1 MKVANRMTAAPLTIA
16 PDVTVDEALKMMRTN
31 QVRHLPVI
39 QNQKLVGLVTDI
51 ELRTAWFPSLLES
64 LTVEDVMVKQPV
76 TVRSDETVFQAAR
89 LLHHNKITGLPVL
102 ENGYLVGIITQAD
115 ILGLFL
121 EVMGL
126 LDETRRL
133 DVVLAEFDGAL
144 QQVHA
149 IIAENGGQIVSV
161 SQLPAEPGR
170 RIYSFR
176 LRMGDISKISSLL
189 TGAGHRVME

>member
-16 PDVTVDEALKMMRTN
+16 SDVTVDEALRIMRN
-31 QVRHLPVI
+31 NDVRHLPVI
-39 QNQKLVGLVTDI
+39 SENRLVGLVTDT
-51 ELRTAWFPSLLES
+51 ELRTAWFPSLLETLS
-64 LTVEDVMVKQPV
+64 VQDVMVKEPV
-76 TVRSDETVFQAAR
+76 TVRSDETVYQAAR
-89 LLHHNKITGLPVL
+89 LLHHNKVTGLPVL
-102 ENGYLVGIITQAD
+102 EDGYLVGIITQAD

-126 LDETRRL
+126 LDETLRL

-144 QQVHA
+144 QHVHA
-149 IIAENGGQIVSV
+149 TIAENGGQIVSF

-176 LRMGDISKISSLL
+176 LRMGDLNKITALL
-189 TGAGHRVME
+189 VEAGHRVMD